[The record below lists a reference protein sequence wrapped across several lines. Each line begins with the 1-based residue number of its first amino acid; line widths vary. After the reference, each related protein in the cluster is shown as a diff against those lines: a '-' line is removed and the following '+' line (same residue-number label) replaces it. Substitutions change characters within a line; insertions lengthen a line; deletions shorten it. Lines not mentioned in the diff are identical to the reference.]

1 MPRAKRHTDAEAF
14 KPLISFEQIA
24 YEKVSF
30 KLSEPIIANLKAYA
44 AYVQASTSQQPTLDE
59 IVSKGMQRLFDA
71 DKGFRNWL
79 HQQNGTNH
87 AAEKELPANAAESD
101 ESFGNAL
108 SQRSS

>member
-1 MPRAKRHTDAEAF
+1 MPRAKRNAATETH
-14 KPLISFEQIA
+14 KPLISFEQTA

-30 KLSEPIIANLKAYA
+30 KLSEPVIANLKAYA
-44 AYVQASTSQQPTLDE
+44 AYVQASTGQQPPLDE
-59 IVSKGMQRLFDA
+59 VISKGMQRLFDA

-79 HQQNGTNH
+79 HQQNGSHH
-87 AAEKELPANAAESD
+87 AAAKELPFNAGESD

>member
-1 MPRAKRHTDAEAF
+1 MPRAKQNVATEAF

-30 KLSEPIIANLKAYA
+30 KLSEPLVANLKAYA
-44 AYVQASTSQQPTLDE
+44 AYVQASTGQQPTLDE
-59 IVSKGMQRLFDA
+59 VVSKGMQRLFDA

-79 HQQNGTNH
+79 HQQNGSHH
-87 AAEKELPANAAESD
+87 AAVKELPANAGESD

-108 SQRSS
+108 GQRSS

>member
-1 MPRAKRHTDAEAF
+1 MPRAKHNVAIEAF

-30 KLSEPIIANLKAYA
+30 KLSEPVVASLKDYA
-44 AYVQASTSQQPTLDE
+44 AYVQASTGQQPTLDE

-79 HQQNGTNH
+79 QRQNGART
-87 AAEKELPANAAESD
+87 AMEKEPAASANEPA
-101 ESFGNAL
+101 GIAL
-108 SQRSS
+108 SQASS

>member
-1 MPRAKRHTDAEAF
+1 MPRAKHNATTNAF

-30 KLSEPIIANLKAYA
+30 KLSEPLVANLKAYA
-44 AYVQASTSQQPTLDE
+44 AYVQASTGQQPTLDE
-59 IVSKGMQRLFDA
+59 VVSKGMQRLFDA

-79 HQQNGTNH
+79 HQQNGSHH
-87 AAEKELPANAAESD
+87 AAVKELPANAGESD

-108 SQRSS
+108 GQRSS